1 MLVRTGRGA
10 GAVPGSFQGFYRG
23 TLLVKKVGIAALAAV
38 VLAFLAAGAA
48 AALTTRTARNPVAV
62 ADRSRLRLP
71 VAYNGQDGWGH
82 GTVRLSTIYVGGPD
96 TFVRVSHWTHW
107 TAGSAF
113 AWGTLWADNCQPNCA
128 AGHYAK
134 YRAEVSLSRVAGH
147 QGVSYFSR
155 MRLRYYHASARD
167 YGFRWGSYRGATIP
181 LWIGGPG

>member
-1 MLVRTGRGA
+1 
-10 GAVPGSFQGFYRG
+10 
-23 TLLVKKVGIAALAAV
+23 LLVKKVGIAALAAV

-62 ADRSRLRLP
+62 ADRHRLP

-82 GTVRLSTIYVGGPD
+82 GAIRLSTVYVGGPD
-96 TFVRVSHWTHW
+96 TFVRVSHWSHW

-128 AGHYAK
+128 AGHYSK
-134 YRAEVSLSRVAGH
+134 YRAEVSLSRVAAH
-147 QGVSYFSR
+147 KGVSYFSR
-155 MRLRYYHASARD
+155 MRLRYFHGSARD
-167 YGFRWGSYRGATIP
+167 YGFRWGAYRGATIP